1 MAKPKIT
8 ISFSVSQEV
17 AERVKTLFP
26 NGRTEEVLIHL
37 LDLYEN
43 PPVIDNSE
51 NEKYREIVESI
62 TEMYDAKASD
72 LVDVLE
78 TEKDSKLKL
87 YDSCDELNAQIQA
100 LNDEKNVWLNMADR
114 LKEKCEALEL
124 DNQQIHWEKIRA
136 TLQPFAVALLEKT
149 VIKLSKLYNR
159 DVQPMEILVDMFV
172 RYTVERWNQWFYP
185 FQLTDA
191 EILSIAREI
200 NPEITSISQIKKTL
214 PQ

>member
-1 MAKPKIT
+1 MAKSKIT
-8 ISFSVSQEV
+8 ISFGVSQEV

-26 NGRTEEVLIHL
+26 DGRTEEVLIHL

-43 PPVIDNSE
+43 PPMIDNSE

-62 TEMYDAKASD
+62 SEMYDVKAND

-87 YDSCDELNAQIQA
+87 YDICDDLNAQIKSLQGENSQFEDVTNKLRA
-100 LNDEKNVWLNMADR
+100 
-114 LKEKCEALEL
+114 KCEALEL

-136 TLQPFAVALLEKT
+136 TLKPFAVALLERT
-149 VIKLSKLYNR
+149 VVKLSELYDR
-159 DVQPMEILVDMFV
+159 DVQPMQILVDMFV

-191 EILSIAREI
+191 EILSIAKEI
-200 NPEITSISQIKKTL
+200 SPEITSISQIKKTL